1 MLALPNLRVPPQ
13 PVLAGTLNQILK
25 APAHNQ
31 DHLAAALRDE
41 LMPARSWWLKNI
53 PWAPMQLKVC
63 CQIIM
68 QQRDAWS
75 CGPVFECVLPYT
87 SSCICP
93 PSWASQSAWFKPSMQ
108 SRCFGAGASTMN
120 IYISLHPFLL
130 SCRTLLRI
138 GCGVCLGKL
147 SNTKVALSACL
158 ASLINCTFTP
168 QQICRNSS

>member
-68 QQRDAWS
+68 QQRDA
-75 CGPVFECVLPYT
+75 
-87 SSCICP
+87 
-93 PSWASQSAWFKPSMQ
+93 
-108 SRCFGAGASTMN
+108 
-120 IYISLHPFLL
+120 
-130 SCRTLLRI
+130 
-138 GCGVCLGKL
+138 
-147 SNTKVALSACL
+147 
-158 ASLINCTFTP
+158 
-168 QQICRNSS
+168 